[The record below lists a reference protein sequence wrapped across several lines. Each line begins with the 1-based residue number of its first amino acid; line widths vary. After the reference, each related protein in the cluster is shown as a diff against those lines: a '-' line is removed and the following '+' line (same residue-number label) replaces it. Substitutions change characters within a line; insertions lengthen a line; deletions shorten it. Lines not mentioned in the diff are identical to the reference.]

1 MTGSWTVPSPPG
13 KLSLMLLLAAQAAS
27 VTIRAVDGD
36 SGEPIFARVAL
47 RDEPGALGGAF
58 RRTSSG
64 ASAPARGRS

>member
-1 MTGSWTVPSPPG
+1 
-13 KLSLMLLLAAQAAS
+13 MLLLAAQAAS